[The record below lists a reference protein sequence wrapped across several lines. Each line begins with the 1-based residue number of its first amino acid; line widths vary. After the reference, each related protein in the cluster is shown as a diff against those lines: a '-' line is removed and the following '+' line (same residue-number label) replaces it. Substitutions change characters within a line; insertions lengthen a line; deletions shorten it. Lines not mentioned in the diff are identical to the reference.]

1 MACLFTLVGQ
11 GDVVDILLIEFSQY
25 CIPHSL
31 EHRICS
37 LLLLLLHTLDG
48 RSQRVGGN
56 RFPQHRLSHLGSQQ
70 LSVVFRR
77 GSLGAY
83 FSHHT
88 DLALRKVF
96 LPVGISLL
104 PKVVVSLSH
113 RLYHGKQDKDKC

>member
-48 RSQRVGGN
+48 RSQRIGRN
-56 RFPQHRLSHLGSQQ
+56 LFPEHHLPHLSRQQ
-70 LSVVFRR
+70 LTVVFSRR
-77 GSLGAY
+77 SLGDD
-83 FSHHT
+83 FLHHPNF
-88 DLALRKVF
+88 ALRLV
-96 LPVGISLL
+96 LLSDDVSLL
-104 PKVVVSLSH
+104 PQVVISLS
-113 RLYHGKQDKDKC
+113 RSLQHGKQDKDKC